1 MGNRVEKVVVSDRI
15 VDSPCCLVTGE
26 YGWLAKMKR
35 IMMAQTLMNN
45 SMSAYMSSEKTN
57 GDQPGQWNRGG
68 AEEEG
73 GG

>member
-1 MGNRVEKVVVSDRI
+1 MVVSDRI

-45 SMSAYMSSEKTN
+45 SMSAYMSSEKTMEINPDN
-57 GDQPGQWNRGG
+57 GIV
-68 AEEEG
+68 AELRKRAEADKND
-73 GG
+73 